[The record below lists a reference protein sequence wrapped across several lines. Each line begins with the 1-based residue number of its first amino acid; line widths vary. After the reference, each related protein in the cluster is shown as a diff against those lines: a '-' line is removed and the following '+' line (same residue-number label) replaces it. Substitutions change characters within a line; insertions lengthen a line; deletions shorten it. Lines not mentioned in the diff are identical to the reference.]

1 MSAAARWRRQLEA
14 WALPAYL
21 LAAVDDSPYRWTK
34 QVWQRK
40 GQRGLAADS
49 GTPTTAIVK
58 DLAGDA
64 GSVLD
69 IGAGTGRSS
78 FPLVLRGHPVTMVEP
93 NPTMLS
99 ALRELVADQAV
110 EIVVGRWPNVAG
122 KIQTHQVVMSA
133 HVVYDVA
140 DVVPFLRAMDDKAA
154 AGVVIEMT
162 SDHPWAHL
170 RELYLEFHQLERPAG
185 PTTED
190 LVSVVA
196 ALGREPELERWSR
209 RSDMVYES
217 TDEIVEITARRLV
230 LPPARWPELAERLA
244 PRIVGGPGDYQ
255 LGPLERE
262 ITTLWWRTADSL

>member
-1 MSAAARWRRQLEA
+1 MSTAERWRRQLEA
-14 WALPAYL
+14 WALPAHL

-34 QVWQRK
+34 HVWKGK
-40 GQRGLAADS
+40 GQRGLDADS
-49 GTPTTAIVK
+49 GTPTTAIVQG
-58 DLAGDA
+58 LAGEA

-78 FPLVLRGHPVTMVEP
+78 FPLVLGGHPVTMVEP
-93 NPTMLS
+93 NPTMHS
-99 ALRELVADQAV
+99 ALRELVNDQTVAIV
-110 EIVVGRWPNVAG
+110 EGRWPDVANQ
-122 KIQTHQVVMSA
+122 IETHQVVMSA

-140 DVVPFLRAMDDKAA
+140 DVVPFLKAMEDKAA

-162 SDHPWAHL
+162 PDHPWAHL
-170 RELYLEFHQLERPAG
+170 RELYLEFHQLERPTG

-190 LVSVVA
+190 LVSVVGE
-196 ALGREPELERWSR
+196 LGRELELERWSR

-217 TDEIVEITARRLV
+217 TDEIVEITARRLA
-230 LPPARWPELAERLA
+230 LPSSRWPELAARLA

-255 LGPLERE
+255 LGSLERE